1 VISHHKEDQIYI
13 MMALSGEELSEEA
26 KERIRKLVN
35 NHAYLQKI
43 HEKIEQLQEENLQ
56 LREQV
61 SVNIRFLIF

>member
-1 VISHHKEDQIYI
+1 